1 MMAKN
6 DEVETGDIAYSRTN
20 TVRTCLSTGI
30 MGGNLMSRAKS
41 IRFFCIIYLIVFG
54 LFSAAMAES
63 EFKDTPYFTGM
74 PNYKITDATD
84 QEFADYRFFNGK
96 DCTTVEG
103 KKHYRAYTLKEDS
116 KQSSELQISRNYANA
131 VKNMGGTIV
140 FEGECSGAN
149 CAENCGGRMMIGK
162 VIKGGDEL
170 WLEVAPFND
179 GNDYYLTVVAK
190 EAMKQDVTASS
201 MLDALNR
208 DGHVAL
214 YINFDT
220 GKSIIKPESKPII
233 KQIIEMLKS
242 NPDLKLSVEGHT
254 DNVGN
259 PKSNQTL
266 SEARAKAVA
275 AAIVA
280 EGIDPKRL
288 SALGHGQDKPIADNK
303 TEEGRAK
310 NRRVELVKK

>member
-1 MMAKN
+1 MHN
-6 DEVETGDIAYSRTN
+6 ETKKVWRIG
-20 TVRTCLSTGI
+20 L
-30 MGGNLMSRAKS
+30 
-41 IRFFCIIYLIVFG
+41 IYLIVFG
-54 LFSAAMAES
+54 AFSAVGAQS

-74 PNYKITDATD
+74 PSYKITEGTD
-84 QEFADYRFFNGK
+84 QEFSDYRFYNGK
-96 DCTTVEG
+96 NCTTVEG
-103 KKHYRAYTLKEDS
+103 KKHYRAYTLKEGA
-116 KQSSELQISRNYANA
+116 KQSSELQISRNYSNA

-140 FEGECSGAN
+140 FDGQCSGAD

-162 VIKGGDEL
+162 VVKGVNEL
-170 WLEVAPFND
+170 WLEIVPFND

-208 DGHVAL
+208 EGHIAL

-220 GKSIIKPESKPII
+220 GKSTIKPESKPII
-233 KQIIEMLKS
+233 AQIVQMMKS
-242 NPDLKLSVEGHT
+242 NPGLKVSVEGHT

-259 PKSNQTL
+259 PKSNKTL
-266 SEARAKAVA
+266 SDERAKAVVS
-275 AAIVA
+275 AIVA
-280 EGIDPKRL
+280 QGVDAKRL